1 MIRLFVAIDLPEDLR
16 EHLAVMQAGL
26 PGAHWVDP
34 DNFHVT
40 LRFIG
45 EVPDNRLE
53 DIDELLAGITARPF
67 DLSLAGVGSFARGRE
82 PTSLWI
88 GLDRSEPL
96 MALQSRIHKALTRA
110 GFPSDEKRYL
120 PHVTLARL
128 HRAPAPDLATFIA
141 AHNLFRAEPFRVDQF
156 TLFSS
161 QLTSAG
167 SIYSAE
173 AEYPLD

>member
-1 MIRLFVAIDLPEDLR
+1 MIRLFVAIELPDELR
-16 EHLAVMQAGL
+16 ERLAIMQSGL
-26 PGAHWVDP
+26 PGAHWIDP

-45 EVPDNRLE
+45 EVADHRLE
-53 DIDELLAGITARPF
+53 EIDELLAGIAPAPF
-67 DLSLAGVGSFARGRE
+67 DLALAGVGSFARGRE

-88 GLDRSEPL
+88 GVDRNEPL
-96 MALQSRIHKALTRA
+96 MALQSRLHKALTRA
-110 GFPSDEKRYL
+110 DFPSDEKRYT

-128 HRAPAPDLATFIA
+128 HRTPERDLAMFIA
-141 AHNLFRAEPFRVDQF
+141 AHNLFRAAPFRVDQF

-161 QLTSAG
+161 QLSSAG

-173 AEYPLD
+173 AEYLLA

>member
-1 MIRLFVAIDLPEDLR
+1 MIRLFVAIELPADLR
-16 EHLAVMQAGL
+16 ERLAFLQAGL
-26 PGAHWVDP
+26 PGADWIDP

-45 EVPDNRLE
+45 EVAEHRLE
-53 DIDELLAGITARPF
+53 DIDELLAGIAPAPF

-82 PTSLWI
+82 PTSLWV
-88 GLDRSEPL
+88 GLDRSAPL
-96 MALQSRIHKALTRA
+96 MALQSRLHKALTRA
-110 GFPSDEKRYL
+110 DFPSDEKRYT

-128 HRAPAPDLATFIA
+128 HRAPERDLAAFIA
-141 AHNLFRAEPFRVDQF
+141 AHNLFRAAPFRVEQF

-161 QLTSAG
+161 ERSSSG

-173 AEYPLD
+173 AEYLLT